1 MRILSNILVLI
12 LSTAGNSLLCL
23 FNVYLDYLLALCSG
37 SVLPC
42 QEQIPIPV
50 ILMSKPLNFLLELV
64 QLLSGVVVVVV
75 LEVLVALGLVQLRLY
90 LAELGLGELQLGLDF
105 ILLCVP
111 PVQPHLQLLNLQ
123 QHHRDQQ
130 TVAYRGVNFLKE
142 DKRIF
147 AENNKMFLIKIPEA
161 DT

>member
-1 MRILSNILVLI
+1 M
-12 LSTAGNSLLCL
+12 
-23 FNVYLDYLLALCSG
+23 LAQCSG

-42 QEQIPIPV
+42 QEQILIPV
-50 ILMSKPLNFLLELV
+50 ILMSKPLNFLFELV

-90 LAELGLGELQLGLDF
+90 LAELGLGELQLGLDLV
-105 ILLCVP
+105 LLGVTS
-111 PVQPHLQLLNLQ
+111 VQPHMQLLNLQ
-123 QHHRDQQ
+123 QHHRDQE
-130 TVAYRGVNFLKE
+130 TVTTSGVNFLKE
-142 DKRIF
+142 EKTIF

>member
-23 FNVYLDYLLALCSG
+23 FNVYLDYFLALCSG

-90 LAELGLGELQLGLDF
+90 LAELGLGELQLGLDL
-105 ILLCVP
+105 ILLRVP

-130 TVAYRGVNFLKE
+130 TLASTFSRKIKE
-142 DKRIF
+142 SSQKT
-147 AENNKMFLIKIPEA
+147 IKCF
-161 DT
+161 

>member
-23 FNVYLDYLLALCSG
+23 FNVYLYYLLALCSG

-105 ILLCVP
+105 ILLRVP
-111 PVQPHLQLLNLQ
+111 AVQPHLQLLNLQ

-130 TVAYRGVNFLKE
+130 TGRIVASTFSRKIKE
-142 DKRIF
+142 SSQKT
-147 AENNKMFLIKIPEA
+147 IKCF
-161 DT
+161 